1 MLNDRLQPHDVA
13 AEESVL
19 AALMVDPDV
28 FPEVEATR
36 LCAADFYRDHNRW
49 IYEAIVDLRLRGDSV
64 NTLTVAHALKGKD
77 FGGAAFLSKI
87 TTNLPTT
94 VGISSV
100 ASSIR
105 EDKIRRNLISACA
118 QATRSAHEPG
128 SLNELLQEAGSLVG
142 MVVEQG
148 TPLTAV
154 HIREVL
160 KGLFDRPVHEQGVLT
175 GWSRLN
181 RLLGSLRRDS
191 LNIFAARPS
200 KGKTSLGIQLLVDVT
215 KAGAK
220 ALMFS
225 AEMST
230 QQIVTRM
237 VACQSGVDS
246 RRLEQQ
252 SLNEQEQSAMNK
264 AMGKLADLN
273 QWTHDRSVNID
284 DVALQARAHKLKAGC
299 DIVVAD
305 YLQLFEANIKGNRT
319 EQVTYVSRKL
329 KGIARDLDVPVVA
342 MAQLNRGTE
351 GRSDTRPFLSDLRE
365 SGSIEQDADTV
376 TFLHDNQ
383 KAINTKDHDVE
394 LLVDKNRMGQTGI
407 VTLRFYPAS
416 SQFVDTGVTQ

>member
-1 MLNDRLQPHDVA
+1 MRALNELPPHDVN
-13 AEESVL
+13 AEEAVL
-19 AALMVDPDV
+19 AALMVDPDA

-36 LCAADFYRDHNRW
+36 LCAADFYREHNRW
-49 IYEAIVDLRLRGDSV
+49 VYEAIVDLRLRGEAV
-64 NTLTVAHALKGKD
+64 NTLTVAHELKGKD
-77 FGGAAFLSKI
+77 FGGHAFLSRI

-94 VGISSV
+94 VGIESV
-100 ASSIR
+100 AVGIR

-118 QATRSAHEPG
+118 QATRSAHESKP
-128 SLNELLQEAGSLVG
+128 LPDLLREAGQLVG
-142 MVVEQG
+142 VVVEQG
-148 TPLTAV
+148 TPLTATP
-154 HIREVL
+154 IREIL
-160 KGLFDRPVHEQGVLT
+160 HGLFERPVHQQGVLT

-200 KGKTSLGIQLLVDVT
+200 KGKTSLGIQLMLDVS

-225 AEMST
+225 AEMSKE
-230 QQIVTRM
+230 QIVTRM
-237 VACQSGVDS
+237 VAAESGVDS

-252 SLNEQEQSAMNK
+252 SLDDAEQRRVNN
-264 AMGKLADLN
+264 AMGKLADFN

-284 DVALQARAHKLKAGC
+284 DVALQSRAHKLKAGC

-342 MAQLNRGTE
+342 MAQLNRGSE

-383 KAINTKDHDVE
+383 KAINTQPHDVE
-394 LLVDKNRMGQTGI
+394 MLVDKNRMGQTGI
-407 VTLRFYPAS
+407 VTLRFTPAIS
-416 SQFVDTGVTQ
+416 RFEEVS